1 MDELIS
7 ELETCVEKQFTG
19 KLDISTLKGEYK
31 VYFGLG
37 RLIWAEGGEHP
48 RRRWQRNL
56 LKHCPHIDIN
66 QIKIRQTDE
75 MDSWEYSTL
84 VILLQREYITAE
96 QLLAIVTASIKEILF
111 DLIQVTT
118 AAARSIHQTL
128 APRDEHILDGYRYK
142 RGIALKN
149 YHGIRPAGNHIMP
162 RTLTLVL
169 MQVISEVRQEWDS
182 WLKVSSPGFSPNQL
196 PVIKKPDVLEK
207 KIVAKAYKNLLILTN
222 GNYTIRDI
230 AEILQKKP
238 WEVMSLFIPHVRSG
252 EIELVEVADWEYM
265 LLPKE
270 MGQGDRQDAA
280 SLDRTDV
287 RGDRRID
294 SKIGTNIGTS
304 LGHNLG
310 VNLGNNLGTNLGTNL
325 SASPEIAADTDPS
338 GNDFTGGEFLLARAA
353 STMPLVAYIDDS
365 SSQCETMGVTLQRL
379 GYGVMLITNEIEALP
394 QLIGRIPHIIFLD
407 LVMPVISGYELCVY
421 IRRIASLE
429 KIPVIILS
437 ENKGIVDRTRARLAG
452 ATDFLTKPISP
463 EKLLETLQKY
473 VLIAER

>member
-7 ELETCVEKQFTG
+7 ELETCVEEQFTG

-162 RTLTLVL
+162 RTLTIPLVK
-169 MQVISEVRQEWDS
+169 VISEVHQEWDS

-252 EIELVEVADWEYM
+252 EIELVEVADWTYM
-265 LLPKE
+265 PLPKE
-270 MGQGDRQDAA
+270 MGDGDRQDAA
-280 SLDRTDV
+280 SLNRTDA

-304 LGHNLG
+304 LGNSSR
-310 VNLGNNLGTNLGTNL
+310 VNIGNNLGTNF
-325 SASPEIAADTDPS
+325 SDSPEIATDKNPADTS
-338 GNDFTGGEFLLARAA
+338 GNFTGGEFLLAKAT
-353 STMPLVAYIDDS
+353 SSKPLVAYIDDS
-365 SSQCETMGVTLQRL
+365 SSQCEAMSVTLQRL
-379 GYGVMLITNEIEALP
+379 GYGVILITNEVEALP
-394 QLIGRIPHIIFLD
+394 RLIERIPDIIFLD
-407 LVMPVISGYELCVY
+407 LIMPVINGYELCIY

-437 ENKGIVDRTRARLAG
+437 EKNGIVDRTRAMLAG
-452 ATDFLTKPISP
+452 ATDFLTKPIPP

-473 VLIAER
+473 VLISEK

>member
-7 ELETCVEKQFTG
+7 ELETCVEEKFTG

-96 QLLAIVTASIKEILF
+96 QLLAIVTASIKEILV

-118 AAARSIHQTL
+118 MAARSIHQTL
-128 APRDEHILDGYRYK
+128 TPRDEHILDGYRYK

-162 RTLTLVL
+162 RTLTLPLVK
-169 MQVISEVRQEWDS
+169 VISEVRQEWDS

-252 EIELVEVADWEYM
+252 EIELVEVADWEYVP
-265 LLPKE
+265 LSKE
-270 MGQGDRQDAA
+270 MGEGDRQDAA
-280 SLDRTDV
+280 NRTDA

-304 LGHNLG
+304 LGNNLG
-310 VNLGNNLGTNLGTNL
+310 VNIRNNLGTNFSANPETAIDTNL
-325 SASPEIAADTDPS
+325 AGTS
-338 GNDFTGGEFLLARAA
+338 GNFAGGEFLLARAA

-365 SSQCETMGVTLQRL
+365 SSQCEAMGVTLQRL
-379 GYGVMLITNEIEALP
+379 GYGVMLINNEVEALP
-394 QLIGRIPHIIFLD
+394 QLIERIPDIIFLD
-407 LVMPVISGYELCVY
+407 LLMPVINGYELCVY

-429 KIPVIILS
+429 KTPVIILS
-437 ENKGIVDRTRARLAG
+437 EKNGIVDRTRAKLAG
-452 ATDFLTKPISP
+452 ATDFLTKPIPP

-473 VLIAER
+473 VLVAEK

>member
-7 ELETCVEKQFTG
+7 ELETCVEEKFTG
-19 KLDISTLKGEYK
+19 KLDISTLKGEYN

-96 QLLAIVTASIKEILF
+96 QLLAIVTASIIEILF

-128 APRDEHILDGYRYK
+128 TPRDEHILDGYRYK

-149 YHGIRPAGNHIMP
+149 YSGIRPAGNHIMP
-162 RTLTLVL
+162 RTLTLPLVK
-169 MQVISEVRQEWDS
+169 VISEVRQEWDS
-182 WLKVSSPGFSPNQL
+182 WLRVSSPGFSPNQL

-252 EIELVEVADWEYM
+252 EIELVGVADWDHVP
-265 LLPKE
+265 LPKE
-270 MGQGDRQDAA
+270 IGNGDQQDA
-280 SLDRTDV
+280 SNLNRTEA

-294 SKIGTNIGTS
+294 SKIGTNIGS
-304 LGHNLG
+304 G
-310 VNLGNNLGTNLGTNL
+310 LGNNLGANLGTF
-325 SASPEIAADTDPS
+325 SPSSEIITDPNPADPA
-338 GNDFTGGEFLLARAA
+338 GNFTGGEFLLARAA

-365 SSQCETMGVTLQRL
+365 ASQCEAMNVTLQRL
-379 GYGVMLITNEIEALP
+379 GYGVMVITNEVEALP
-394 QLIGRIPHIIFLD
+394 RLIERIPDIIFLD
-407 LVMPVISGYELCVY
+407 LLMPVINGYELCVY

-429 KIPVIILS
+429 KTPVIILS
-437 ENKGIVDRTRARLAG
+437 EKNGIVDRTRAMLAG
-452 ATDFLTKPISP
+452 ATDFLTKPIPP
-463 EKLLETLQKY
+463 EKLLEALQKY
-473 VLIAER
+473 ILIAER

>member
-7 ELETCVEKQFTG
+7 ELETCVEEKFTG
-19 KLDISTLKGEYK
+19 KLDVSTLKGEYK

-128 APRDEHILDGYRYK
+128 TPRDEHILDGYRYK

-149 YHGIRPAGNHIMP
+149 YPGIRPAGNHIMP
-162 RTLTLVL
+162 RTLTLPLVK
-169 MQVISEVRQEWDS
+169 VILEVRQEWDN
-182 WLKVSSPGFSPNQL
+182 WVKVSSPGFSPNQL

-252 EIELVEVADWEYM
+252 EIELVEVADWEY
-265 LLPKE
+265 LPLPKE
-270 MGQGDRQDAA
+270 TGEGDRQDTTN
-280 SLDRTDV
+280 LYRTDG

-294 SKIGTNIGTS
+294 SKIGTNIGS
-304 LGHNLG
+304 S
-310 VNLGNNLGTNLGTNL
+310 LGNNLGANLGNHLGTAHAG
-325 SASPEIAADTDPS
+325 SEIASGVHPADPS
-338 GNDFTGGEFLLARAA
+338 GSLTGGDFLLARAA
-353 STMPLVAYIDDS
+353 STKPLVAYIDDS
-365 SSQCETMGVTLQRL
+365 SSQCEAMGVTLQQL
-379 GYGVMLITNEIEALP
+379 GYGIMLITKEIEALP
-394 QLIGRIPHIIFLD
+394 RLIERVPDIIFLD
-407 LVMPVISGYELCVY
+407 LLMPVINGYELCVY
-421 IRRIASLE
+421 IRRIDSLE
-429 KIPVIILS
+429 KTPVIILS
-437 ENKGIVDRTRARLAG
+437 EKNGIVDRTRAMLAG

-463 EKLLETLQKY
+463 EKLLEILQKY

>member
-7 ELETCVEKQFTG
+7 ELETCVEEKFTG

-31 VYFGLG
+31 IYFGLG

-96 QLLAIVTASIKEILF
+96 QLLAVVTASIKEILF

-128 APRDEHILDGYRYK
+128 TPRDEHILDGYRYK

-149 YHGIRPAGNHIMP
+149 YPGVRPAGNQIMP
-162 RTLTLVL
+162 RTLTLPLVKI
-169 MQVISEVRQEWDS
+169 ISEVRQEWDS
-182 WLKVSSPGFSPNQL
+182 WLKVSSAGFSPNQL

-238 WEVMSLFIPHVRSG
+238 WEVISLFIPHVRSG
-252 EIELVEVADWEYM
+252 EIELVEVADWEYGP
-265 LLPKE
+265 LPKKT
-270 MGQGDRQDAA
+270 GDSDRQDA
-280 SLDRTDV
+280 SLNRADGRE
-287 RGDRRID
+287 DRRID
-294 SKIGTNIGTS
+294 SKIGTNIGSS
-304 LGHNLG
+304 LGNTLGANLG
-310 VNLGNNLGTNLGTNL
+310 SVSN
-325 SASPEIAADTDPS
+325 SPEIAPETNPADPP
-338 GNDFTGGEFLLARAA
+338 GNFTGGEFLLARAV

-365 SSQCETMGVTLQRL
+365 SSQCEAMSVTLQRL
-379 GYGVMLITNEIEALP
+379 GYGVMLITNEVEALP
-394 QLIGRIPHIIFLD
+394 RLVERVPNIIFLD
-407 LVMPVISGYELCVY
+407 LLMPVINGYELCVY
-421 IRRIASLE
+421 IRRIVSLE
-429 KIPVIILS
+429 KTPVIILS
-437 ENKGIVDRTRARLAG
+437 EKNGIVDRTRAMLAG
-452 ATDFLTKPISP
+452 ATDFLTKPIPP